1 MRDRTTRWEN
11 TQNRGGDH
19 SQPRR
24 QSIGIGRQ
32 ERGGEEREG
41 KGREAR
47 ERAANAEGRRIP
59 GREGAMQA
67 MFPGPG
73 YLCPAASKAVPG
85 NSTLAGNP

>member
-11 TQNRGGDH
+11 TQNRGGNY
-19 SQPRR
+19 SQPGR
-24 QSIGIGRQ
+24 QYIGIGRQ
-32 ERGGEEREG
+32 ERGREEREG
-41 KGREAR
+41 KGREAK
-47 ERAANAEGRRIP
+47 ERAGDAEGHRIP

-73 YLCPAASKAVPG
+73 YLCPEAFKAIPG